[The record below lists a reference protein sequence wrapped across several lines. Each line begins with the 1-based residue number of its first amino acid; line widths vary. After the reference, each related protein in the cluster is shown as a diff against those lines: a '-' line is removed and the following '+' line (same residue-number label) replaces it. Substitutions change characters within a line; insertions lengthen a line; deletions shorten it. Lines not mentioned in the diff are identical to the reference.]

1 MLAQVLQV
9 SPARKMVLCC
19 YSATAVCCLVHKLG
33 PVWISEM
40 SQPARNVD
48 LQRPRRQPLI
58 AAAELFGT
66 GALIGLVM
74 ALAGNLFVGGIRAL
88 SSLGAD
94 LSVLR
99 VPLGAGI
106 TLDLRYVISL
116 GLAAVVILA
125 IRRAFGITR
134 WHGPADTIY
143 AAHRTDNEMD
153 LRAGAGSTLAAFVS
167 ASAGASVG
175 QYGPLVHL
183 GGTVGCALRRLGLG
197 RIGVDTLI
205 GCGVAGAIAA
215 GFNAPLGGILFAH
228 EAVLRH
234 FAPRTL
240 VPVATAAV
248 VAAAASSFALAP
260 AHMME
265 LALAAPPLHA
275 LVGPMLAAGA
285 IFGAIAIV
293 FMVALRRG
301 AALAARLRL
310 RPAVALA
317 IAALGAGLLGGFV
330 PEAMGLGGTTLRTMI
345 DGQYGVAQDALIL
358 VAKIILTA
366 FCIGFGFFG
375 GVFSPALV
383 VGASAGA
390 LAGKLATATGIASLA
405 TAGPALAIAG
415 MAAVAAAVIGAPVAT
430 VLIIFELTMSY
441 EFALASLLAVLTA
454 VFISRSFFGQSLF
467 DRQLQDRGINLGA
480 GRGALKMMEMPLSGL
495 ATADFPTLAPDA
507 TAAEGRSTLQIAQA
521 TEAYILDPADG
532 RLLAKLS
539 LLALIDVPDAAP
551 ALPLA
556 DPDPFQ
562 LGADASLL
570 QAIERAVSFV
580 GESIPVVDT
589 KSGQMLGTVTE
600 ADLFGAFIDLE
611 RSVRDLEAGDGLAG
625 LAK

>member
-1 MLAQVLQV
+1 M
-9 SPARKMVLCC
+9 
-19 YSATAVCCLVHKLG
+19 
-33 PVWISEM
+33 
-40 SQPARNVD
+40 
-48 LQRPRRQPLI
+48 
-58 AAAELFGT
+58 
-66 GALIGLVM
+66 
-74 ALAGNLFVGGIRAL
+74 
-88 SSLGAD
+88 
-94 LSVLR
+94 
-99 VPLGAGI
+99 
-106 TLDLRYVISL
+106 
-116 GLAAVVILA
+116 
-125 IRRAFGITR
+125 
-134 WHGPADTIY
+134 
-143 AAHRTDNEMD
+143 
-153 LRAGAGSTLAAFVS
+153 
-167 ASAGASVG
+167 
-175 QYGPLVHL
+175 
-183 GGTVGCALRRLGLG
+183 
-197 RIGVDTLI
+197 
-205 GCGVAGAIAA
+205 
-215 GFNAPLGGILFAH
+215 
-228 EAVLRH
+228 
-234 FAPRTL
+234 
-240 VPVATAAV
+240 
-248 VAAAASSFALAP
+248 
-260 AHMME
+260 
-265 LALAAPPLHA
+265 
-275 LVGPMLAAGA
+275 
-285 IFGAIAIV
+285 
-293 FMVALRRG
+293 
-301 AALAARLRL
+301 
-310 RPAVALA
+310 
-317 IAALGAGLLGGFV
+317 
-330 PEAMGLGGTTLRTMI
+330 
-345 DGQYGVAQDALIL
+345 AQDALIL